1 MEEISK
7 IEPRILTDIID
18 EVKEK
23 TSSTFLIGVRISPER
38 FGLDTEEM
46 ITLYKMLCENNYVHF
61 IDISLWDSFKLV
73 EDGPYSGESLLKLFT
88 TINRGKKLLTVAGKI
103 FSYEDIEI
111 LQRNNVDFFCLGRA
125 AILDH
130 QFPNRLKTEG
140 SNFQPYSAPV
150 TRDHL
155 LKEGLS
161 TKFVDY
167 MSTWKNFVSD
177 KA

>member
-1 MEEISK
+1 
-7 IEPRILTDIID
+7 
-18 EVKEK
+18 
-23 TSSTFLIGVRISPER
+23 
-38 FGLDTEEM
+38 
-46 ITLYKMLCENNYVHF
+46 MLCKNNYVHF

-73 EDGPYSGESLLKLFT
+73 EDGTFAGESLLKLFT
-88 TINRGKKLLTVAGKI
+88 AIDRGKKLLTVAGKI

-130 QFPNRLKTEG
+130 QFPNRLKAEG

-155 LKEGLS
+155 LEEGLS
-161 TKFVDY
+161 AKFVDY

-177 KA
+177 KV